1 MRTANYTILM
11 IAIVKQEPKRR
22 GGQILDAF
30 IYHNYYIN
38 EINGSVRVGK
48 QVVSWGESVFIQNS
62 INTVNPYDIA
72 AFRRPGAEIKE
83 GLIPVNMVYVSQ
95 SLGEQLSVEAF
106 YQLQWDKTI
115 VDNCGTFFST
125 SDVAAEGC
133 NVGLSMAGSDYNR
146 DDPGYIYVKKKN
158 DREARD
164 SGQYGVALRWLAEE
178 LNSTEFG
185 LYSIKYHSRSPLVS
199 SYLTTANPFTAPAYG
214 GGDSAVQIEYPE
226 NIQLYGASFQTNV
239 GVASVSG
246 EISYRPNQPL
256 QINASDLVLTS
267 FNTGPLLPTQIQS
280 SFMSGDYLKGYMRKP
295 VTQAQASLVQ
305 NFDQIL
311 GASRLIF
318 VGEVGYNHI
327 ADIGEGSGDE
337 VRFGRDGI
345 YGAGEYTQQSPLG
358 AGLCEALLNSRAK
371 DCNSDGFYTRNSW
384 GYRLSASLE
393 YNGVLSGINLI
404 PSIAWSQDVRGYSQN
419 FNEGSKAASIGL
431 GADYLNTY
439 TAGITY
445 TDFFGGKYNSQTD
458 RDFVSLTFGANF

>member
-1 MRTANYTILM
+1 M
-11 IAIVKQEPKRR
+11 
-22 GGQILDAF
+22 DAF

-256 QINASDLVLTS
+256 C
-267 FNTGPLLPTQIQS
+267 
-280 SFMSGDYLKGYMRKP
+280 R
-295 VTQAQASLVQ
+295 
-305 NFDQIL
+305 
-311 GASRLIF
+311 
-318 VGEVGYNHI
+318 
-327 ADIGEGSGDE
+327 
-337 VRFGRDGI
+337 
-345 YGAGEYTQQSPLG
+345 
-358 AGLCEALLNSRAK
+358 
-371 DCNSDGFYTRNSW
+371 
-384 GYRLSASLE
+384 
-393 YNGVLSGINLI
+393 
-404 PSIAWSQDVRGYSQN
+404 
-419 FNEGSKAASIGL
+419 
-431 GADYLNTY
+431 
-439 TAGITY
+439 
-445 TDFFGGKYNSQTD
+445 
-458 RDFVSLTFGANF
+458 